1 VCHAYFRINCDK
13 HCYRNAETR
22 ETCPD
27 TLPELTV
34 AQAEAILASRR
45 GPQRQRRRVVPLTGA
60 SVEASTRIE
69 PLTTTESISEPAVF
83 IDSET
88 VVRTPAPPL
97 DTTAP
102 GPERRLRVVP
112 VGQAV
117 TAPSRPLTTAPP
129 VISHHAAPSSVY
141 ATQAIPSMSTPAE
154 AADYIGAAF
163 ERRVDL
169 REVTLAIAS
178 VFSSL
183 DASRWPATVSDDD
196 TMDFWTRAR
205 GDDLLALALS
215 QPNCGEVVDTECFA
229 LMLLVSHMP
238 LANTHES
245 SGLLFLERIGVMGFV
260 DQNIDQLRHRLSLSG
275 RNLYYSNGYELDARA
290 NAIYCGFARN
300 WPIRFPQIVG
310 DSIRARSMVLRHR
323 IFGYQY
329 LSSATFS
336 HEPQLD
342 LHIDRTNAFDSLGM
356 QLSGFNAASLRLGV
370 GSVRYTGESAGGRGL
385 FNQFFSLVSAS
396 VVGESPTALFA
407 THPGLGFERISAG
420 ADEANLARYRTLG
433 HFFALCV
440 VSGNPTGIP
449 LPAMFFRRLL
459 GQSVSLDDV
468 HIFDEDWVRGAR
480 FFTEATNQ
488 EDLDS
493 FVFGGPLPGSGSEE
507 PLTIENRDE
516 MMQRAIENLITNNSP
531 AQFNAIAEGFFYVLP
546 RELLDGITGEDLED
560 IIVGALD
567 VSAADLIANIRFHD
581 VSPNRQEWLINT
593 INGFTPTQ
601 RRLFLRF
608 VTG

>member
-1 VCHAYFRINCDK
+1 MIPRVRHPLYGYYQYVLGYCAVSFQNFLAIMKARHAAIVSFVTVTLASDPCQRLCETDGPVICTDGSSSRGDVCHAYFRINCDE

-60 SVEASTRIE
+60 SVEASTRTE

-129 VISHHAAPSSVY
+129 VISHHAAPSAVY
-141 ATQAIPSMSTPAE
+141 AIQAIPSMSTPAE

-169 REVTLAIAS
+169 RGVTLTIAS

-275 RNLYYSNGYELDARA
+275 RNLYYSNG
-290 NAIYCGFARN
+290 
-300 WPIRFPQIVG
+300 
-310 DSIRARSMVLRHR
+310 
-323 IFGYQY
+323 
-329 LSSATFS
+329 
-336 HEPQLD
+336 
-342 LHIDRTNAFDSLGM
+342 
-356 QLSGFNAASLRLGV
+356 
-370 GSVRYTGESAGGRGL
+370 
-385 FNQFFSLVSAS
+385 
-396 VVGESPTALFA
+396 
-407 THPGLGFERISAG
+407 
-420 ADEANLARYRTLG
+420 
-433 HFFALCV
+433 
-440 VSGNPTGIP
+440 
-449 LPAMFFRRLL
+449 
-459 GQSVSLDDV
+459 
-468 HIFDEDWVRGAR
+468 
-480 FFTEATNQ
+480 
-488 EDLDS
+488 
-493 FVFGGPLPGSGSEE
+493 
-507 PLTIENRDE
+507 
-516 MMQRAIENLITNNSP
+516 
-531 AQFNAIAEGFFYVLP
+531 
-546 RELLDGITGEDLED
+546 
-560 IIVGALD
+560 
-567 VSAADLIANIRFHD
+567 
-581 VSPNRQEWLINT
+581 
-593 INGFTPTQ
+593 
-601 RRLFLRF
+601 
-608 VTG
+608 